1 MSGKH
6 PIRLVVTDLDG
17 TLLNSK
23 KEISPR
29 FFRLMEYMR
38 QQGIRLVAA
47 TGRQHDDIAFRFG
60 QYADDL
66 LCAGGNGTV
75 LTDGGKVFL
84 MRAAPKESILRV
96 IETVRP
102 LEDVYPL
109 LCGVGSVY
117 LEDHAPWF
125 RHLVEIYCQTITPLP
140 DISAGFDNYRIFKI
154 AIANKDDGVMARTAE
169 ILRPFEKEFDI
180 LPSGDSWLDMVLRG
194 ASKGSAIDLI
204 RERYGIPFEETA
216 IFGDYLNDMSMM
228 DRGYY
233 SYAMKNAHPDIKA
246 AARFVTE
253 YTNEED
259 GVARTL
265 ERLLG
270 VEGL

>member
-1 MSGKH
+1 
-6 PIRLVVTDLDG
+6 
-17 TLLNSK
+17 
-23 KEISPR
+23 
-29 FFRLMEYMR
+29 
-38 QQGIRLVAA
+38 
-47 TGRQHDDIAFRFG
+47 
-60 QYADDL
+60 
-66 LCAGGNGTV
+66 
-75 LTDGGKVFL
+75 
-84 MRAAPKESILRV
+84 
-96 IETVRP
+96 
-102 LEDVYPL
+102 
-109 LCGVGSVY
+109 
-117 LEDHAPWF
+117 
-125 RHLVEIYCQTITPLP
+125 
-140 DISAGFDNYRIFKI
+140 
-154 AIANKDDGVMARTAE
+154 MARTAE